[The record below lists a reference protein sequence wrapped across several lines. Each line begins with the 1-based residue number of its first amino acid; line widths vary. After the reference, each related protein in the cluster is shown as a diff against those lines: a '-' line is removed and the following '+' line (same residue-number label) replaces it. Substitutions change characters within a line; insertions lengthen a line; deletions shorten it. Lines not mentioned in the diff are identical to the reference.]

1 MTRLPNI
8 QEIKKITMHPQ
19 AACKCVLG
27 GDWYT
32 INFDI
37 EFIPGE
43 WYPDYMEVQDFVQQH
58 IDGESLNIED
68 AVAILRDSFI
78 DFDPCQVTVTAKIA
92 NAKTH
97 FNVEVEG

>member
-1 MTRLPNI
+1 MTKLSNT
-8 QEIKKITMHPQ
+8 QQIKRITMHPQ

-37 EFIPGE
+37 EFIPNDS
-43 WYPDYMEVQDFVQQH
+43 YPDYMEVQDFVQRH

-68 AVAILRDSFI
+68 AVAILRDMLIGFYPHGVS
-78 DFDPCQVTVTAKIA
+78 VTAKIV